1 MKPTPPADHMLAVR
15 FGHLG
20 DVVLTT
26 GPLRLFHED
35 LGLRLTV
42 LTKPAWAP
50 VFAGNPHVETVV
62 PFDPS
67 GLSTGDLAARFR
79 ELAKE
84 FPGHGL
90 LDLHG
95 IPRTRLLAA
104 LWKGPVVRYSKFSLQ
119 RRLFLVSGGRLS
131 HEGLCRHN
139 VPQRYAMALYGKR
152 DVPAQSLLRPEIHL
166 TEAELREADG
176 FLAATFGRAGVRPV
190 ALHPFAAHALK
201 TKPAS
206 FWTETAALL
215 EAQGIPPLILGVG
228 TPLLPDRPWDCTNRT
243 TLRQTCA
250 LLARCRVL
258 VTGDS
263 GPMHLATAVGTPVV
277 ALFGPTTREWGFYP
291 CGPRDLVLE
300 RALPCRPCSLHGGF
314 HGAKGGGCLDVSPAR
329 MIERL
334 SDFLHGDHDA

>member
-1 MKPTPPADHMLAVR
+1 MKSTPPTDHMLAVR

-35 LGLRLTV
+35 LGLRFTV

-50 VFAGNPHVETVV
+50 IFTGNPHVEAVV

-67 GLSTGDLAARFR
+67 GLPTGDLTARFR
-79 ELAKE
+79 ELATE
-84 FPGHGL
+84 CQGYGL

-104 LWKGPVVRYSKFSLQ
+104 LWKGPVARYPKFSLE
-119 RRLFLVSGGRLS
+119 RRLFLASGGRLFR
-131 HEGLCRHN
+131 EVLGRHN

-152 DVPAQSLLRPEIHL
+152 DVPTQSLLRPEILL
-166 TEAELREADG
+166 TEAELREADDL
-176 FLAATFGRAGVRPV
+176 LAATFGRMDVRPV

-201 TKPAS
+201 TRPTS
-206 FWTETAALL
+206 FWAETAALL
-215 EAQGIPPLILGVG
+215 EARGIPPLILGVG
-228 TPLLPDRPWDCTNRT
+228 TPLLPDRPWDYTNRT

-250 LLARCRVL
+250 LLARSRAL

-263 GPMHLATAVGTPVV
+263 GPMHLATGVGTPVV
-277 ALFGPTTREWGFYP
+277 AMFGPTTREWGFYP
-291 CGPRDLVLE
+291 CGPRDLVIE
-300 RALPCRPCSLHGGF
+300 RALACRPCSLHGGV
-314 HGAKGGGCLDVSPAR
+314 HCAKGGGCLDVSPAR
-329 MIERL
+329 MVEFL
-334 SDFLHGDHDA
+334 SDFPHGDHNA